1 MQLNDRSDNDLHFI
15 IPSGKRLALLLLT
28 FIFGYAIASIL
39 NVLLMNVTGV
49 TTASLRIGT
58 VIQDV
63 VMLMLP
69 AVATA
74 MLSTRR
80 PATFL
85 RLERRPKGI
94 FLFVAMA
101 VMIVSAPLMSLIVK
115 LNESVTLPESMAS
128 IEQALRTMENNAGAS
143 INLMLGAHNIPNLI
157 VSILLVGILAGV
169 CEELFFRGALQGLL
183 STSKRMS
190 SGTAIWI
197 AAAIFSLV
205 HFQFFG
211 FFPRMLLGAYFGFL
225 LVWSGSIWV
234 PMCVHA
240 FNNVMY
246 VLIQYGNGSG
256 EITSAWYC
264 STGTIAI
271 STVLTIFGITYL
283 YTNRLTISSPNNTEA
298 TDEQ

>member
-1 MQLNDRSDNDLHFI
+1 M
-15 IPSGKRLALLLLT
+15 
-28 FIFGYAIASIL
+28 
-39 NVLLMNVTGV
+39 NVLLMNISGV

-58 VIQDV
+58 VIQDI

-85 RLERRPKGI
+85 RLERRPNARLLI
-94 FLFVAMA
+94 VAIA

-115 LNESVTLPESMAS
+115 LNEAITLPESMAS
-128 IEQALRTMENNAGAS
+128 IEQALRTMENNAGAR
-143 INLMLGAHNIPNLI
+143 INLMLGTHNIPNLI
-157 VSILLVGILAGV
+157 VSLLLVGILAGI

-190 SGTAIWI
+190 STTAIWI

-234 PMCVHA
+234 PICVHA

-246 VLIQYGNGSG
+246 VVIQYSNGSG
-256 EITSAWYC
+256 EITDAWYC
-264 STGTIAI
+264 STATIAI

-283 YTNRLTISSPNNTEA
+283 FTNRLNSSSSNCNEA

>member
-1 MQLNDRSDNDLHFI
+1 MQLKDRSDNDLHFI

-39 NVLLMNVTGV
+39 NVLLMNITGV

-58 VIQDV
+58 VIQDI

-80 PATFL
+80 PAIFL
-85 RLERRPKGI
+85 RLERRPNAR
-94 FLFVAMA
+94 LLLVAIA

-115 LNESVTLPESMAS
+115 LNEAITLPEAMAS
-128 IEQALRTMENNAGAS
+128 IERALRTMEDSAGAS

-157 VSILLVGILAGV
+157 VSLLLVGILAGI

-190 SGTAIWI
+190 STAAIWI

-246 VLIQYGNGSG
+246 VVIQYCNGSG
-256 EITSAWYC
+256 EITDAWYC
-264 STGTIAI
+264 STATIAI
-271 STVLTIFGITYL
+271 STVLTIFGIMYL
-283 YTNRLTISSPNNTEA
+283 YINRLKSSSHNCTEA
-298 TDEQ
+298 PDEQ